1 MKIEPHAKTQRKDK
15 IQNCREKTQNA
26 QKKRPTQNNL
36 LLPTETVTL
45 FQNLCDLPLLAVKK
59 AR

>member
-1 MKIEPHAKTQRKDK
+1 MKIETHAKTQRKDK
-15 IQNCREKTQNA
+15 IQNCREKAQNA